1 MRTDLARIGLPLQV
15 AGFIAA
21 LVALFFATAPHWI
34 FAAAFAVHFAG
45 DGLFF
50 FQMKRQGCL

>member
-1 MRTDLARIGLPLQV
+1 MKDLSKAGLPMQIGGF
-15 AGFIAA
+15 AGA
-21 LVALFFATAPHWI
+21 LVALCFAHAPHWI

-45 DGLFF
+45 DALFF